1 LEFSDVFR
9 CAFGDEASAMGA
21 GIGPEVDD
29 PIGAFDHI
37 EIVFDHQQRVSGIDE
52 FLKHAE
58 QAFDVGEVE
67 TGGGFVEDEKFCAL
81 RRRRRFAQKLAKF
94 QALRLAAGK
103 RVERL
108 AKLQVA
114 EADLDQRSERSVDFF
129 DQPRFGRWGFGCEGK
144 CLRNFGG
151 CELEHIGNR

>member
-1 LEFSDVFR
+1 MPRPAQRDGVGGRWKGACFGWFRAWRGNGAGFAYFFQCLAQVIRRRALEFSDVFR

-67 TGGGFVEDEKFCAL
+67 PGGGLVENEKLRAL
-81 RRRRRFAQKLAKF
+81 RR
-94 QALRLAAGK
+94 
-103 RVERL
+103 
-108 AKLQVA
+108 
-114 EADLDQRSERSVDFF
+114 
-129 DQPRFGRWGFGCEGK
+129 
-144 CLRNFGG
+144 
-151 CELEHIGNR
+151 